1 MVRVLVMTVQGRPG
15 QNSKIRGQCRA
26 AKPDID
32 AEADAEPVR
41 SKYQVRADIEDWA
54 RHAISSSHFRVRV

>member
-1 MVRVLVMTVQGRPG
+1 MQ
-15 QNSKIRGQCRA
+15 GQCRA

-41 SKYQVRADIEDWA
+41 NKYQVRADMED
-54 RHAISSSHFRVRV
+54 

>member
-32 AEADAEPVR
+32 TEADSEPVR
-41 SKYQVRADIEDWA
+41 SKYQVRADIEDI
-54 RHAISSSHFRVRV
+54 HSSNLEQQFHGQGR